1 MAEQH
6 RKGFFLFRPKFLL
19 LCLYVLAYIL
29 LRMKDEVVYRQY
41 SVPDRNGGAQI
52 YRAASAN
59 PGIPFWRQQTWRAI
73 FSAAMVVE
81 EEGQPVI
88 SRVRRWIG
96 QEEDAGAAGSLI
108 DRAIEA
114 GRNLLPN
121 QAPRQPPPQARQQ
134 PVEGLREG
142 ERMVYDP
149 RTQQR

>member
-29 LRMKDEVVYRQY
+29 LRMKDEIVYQEI
-41 SVPDRNGGAQI
+41 SVPARNGGAQVF
-52 YRAASAN
+52 RMASAA
-59 PGIPFWRQQTWRAI
+59 PAIPFWRQQVWRAI
-73 FSAAMVVE
+73 FSAAMVAE

-88 SRVRRWIG
+88 RRVERLLNRSG
-96 QEEDAGAAGSLI
+96 GAEGETSLI

-121 QAPRQPPPQARQQ
+121 QAARQAPPQQQ
-134 PVEGLREG
+134 GQAVEGLREG
-142 ERMVYDP
+142 ERMIFDP
-149 RTQQR
+149 RTQQQ